1 MRARGSQREGTFLV
15 WAANTNGSRREQPP
29 RSSCPSSR
37 DIAGHRE
44 AKGKRNSKVLWPET
58 DSLPSDGS
66 GRGCPFTVTIGDLLV
81 KDVGT
86 NSLDRWS

>member
-1 MRARGSQREGTFLV
+1 MKARGSQREGTFLV

-44 AKGKRNSKVLWPET
+44 AKGKRNSKVLYPET

-66 GRGCPFTVTIGDLLV
+66 GRGCPFSVHYKEI
-81 KDVGT
+81 
-86 NSLDRWS
+86 